1 MPATDPSDT
10 PTRYSQCRPFVVED
24 DGDFRLLLTRA
35 FAKAGVPKDRLRMV
49 ADGEQ
54 AIEALKPV
62 TPDPLLRENLPP
74 SLIVLDLNLP
84 KRSGLDVLAW
94 IRERPELQEV
104 PVFMLTSS
112 EHPDHIARAFELR
125 TDSYFVKPATS
136 KELQEIVEGMLGFWF
151 TRTHRRL
158 PKSGV
163 TQPEQ
168 S

>member
-1 MPATDPSDT
+1 VPASDPGDA
-10 PTRYSQCRPFVVED
+10 PTRYSQCHPFIVED
-24 DGDFRLLLTRA
+24 DEDFKLLLARA
-35 FAKAGVPKDRLRMV
+35 LAKAGVSKDRLRMV

-54 AIEALKPV
+54 AIETLKRV

-84 KRSGLDVLAW
+84 KMSGLELLAW
-94 IRERPELQEV
+94 IRERPELQQV

-125 TDSYFVKPATS
+125 TDSYFVKPANS

-151 TRTHRRL
+151 TRIHRRL
-158 PKSGV
+158 PNSGV
-163 TQPEQ
+163 TQSET